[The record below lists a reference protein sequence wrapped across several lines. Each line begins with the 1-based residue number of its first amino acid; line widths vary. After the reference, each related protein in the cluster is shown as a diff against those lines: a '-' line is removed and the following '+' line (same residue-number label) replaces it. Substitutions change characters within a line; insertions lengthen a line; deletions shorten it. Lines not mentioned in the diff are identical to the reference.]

1 MSIEF
6 SNVIHSYS
14 ASSDH
19 WTLKIPDWK
28 IEGDESIFIH
38 GPSGCGKTT
47 LLRLIAGLINPLQG
61 SISVFNQRIDLM
73 SQRDRDKFRA
83 NNVGFVFQE
92 FNLIPYL
99 SAIENVCLAQKF
111 AGQQI
116 KMTELFSLFAE
127 LNLKEHDLHKPT
139 NQLSIGE
146 KQRVAIVRAMI
157 NKPNLL
163 IVDEPTSSLD
173 KANKDDFMRLLI
185 DSSERNGTLLLFVS
199 HEYHLSSF
207 FNKVIALNEIAQI
220 QGF

>member
-1 MSIEF
+1 MSIKF
-6 SNVIHSYS
+6 SNVIHSYAS
-14 ASSDH
+14 SSDH
-19 WTLKIPDWK
+19 WTLKISDWE
-28 IEGDESIFIH
+28 IGGNESIFIH

-47 LLRLIAGLINPLQG
+47 LLRLIAGLISPLQG

-73 SQRDRDKFRA
+73 NQREKDRFRA

-99 SAIENVCLAQKF
+99 SAIENVRLAQKF

-116 KMTELFSLFAE
+116 KMAELFGLFAE
-127 LNLKEHDLHKPT
+127 LNLKDHDLHKPT

-157 NKPNLL
+157 NRPNLL

-173 KANKDDFMRLLI
+173 KTNKDDFMRLLM
-185 DSSERNGTLLLFVS
+185 DSSESNGTLLLFVS

-207 FNKVIALNEIAQI
+207 FNKAIALYEIAQI
-220 QGF
+220 QRS